1 MMGVV
6 HERNEGNVQS
16 TNARLA
22 KTKVASSVLGA
33 LAVLAAVLPGP
44 DAHAQY
50 PTRPIRLIVANAPG
64 GGSDTS
70 GRIFGA
76 ALTQALGKQVLI
88 DNRAGAGGNLA
99 MEIAAK
105 ANPDG
110 YTLAMANAGHAVS
123 VGLYKK
129 LGFDLIRDFTP
140 VSLVVTSPYGVTVNP
155 SLGVKSLSELISL
168 ARAKPDFLNLG
179 SSSNGT
185 FLGGALLFEMAGA
198 KVNNVSY
205 KGGAPTL
212 IALLAGEIS
221 VSLTSLTATLPHVK
235 TGKLR
240 VLAVTTPKRSQG
252 APDIPT
258 VAEAGL
264 PGYEATSWFGLVAPA
279 GVTKDIIARLN
290 SESAKILQNPEY
302 RDRFLAAGFDAAGSS
317 PGEFATYI
325 RAEIERW
332 TKIIRS
338 TGIKIE

>member
-1 MMGVV
+1 MLRTNTRLSKTTRACTGVLC
-6 HERNEGNVQS
+6 G
-16 TNARLA
+16 LA
-22 KTKVASSVLGA
+22 VAAAGALGA
-33 LAVLAAVLPGP
+33 

-50 PTRPIRLIVANAPG
+50 PTKPIRLIVANAPG
-64 GGSDTS
+64 GGADTS
-70 GRIFGA
+70 GRIFGVG
-76 ALTQALGKQVLI
+76 LSQALGKQVLI
-88 DNRAGAGGNLA
+88 DNRAGAGGNIA

-105 ANPDG
+105 ATPDG

-129 LGFDLIRDFTP
+129 LGFDLIKDFTP
-140 VSLVVTSPYGVTVNP
+140 VALVVTSPYGVTVHP
-155 SLGVKSLSELISL
+155 GLGAKSLSELIAL
-168 ARAKPDFLNLG
+168 ARAKPGFLNLG

-198 KVNNVSY
+198 KANNVSY

-221 VSLTSLTATLPHVK
+221 VSLTSLTAALPHVK

-264 PGYEATSWFGLVAPA
+264 PGYEATSWHGLVTPV
-279 GVTKDIIARLN
+279 GVTKDILARLN
-290 SESAKILQNPEY
+290 TESLKIVQNPEY
-302 RDRFLAAGFDAAGSS
+302 RERFIAAGFDPAGSS
-317 PGEFATYI
+317 PEEFATYI

-332 TKIIRS
+332 TKVIKS

>member
-1 MMGVV
+1 MRTAKPFVV
-6 HERNEGNVQS
+6 
-16 TNARLA
+16 
-22 KTKVASSVLGA
+22 VLFAA
-33 LAVLAAVLPGP
+33 LAGTPAPHAGAQQEFP
-44 DAHAQY
+44 DK
-50 PTRPIRLIVANAPG
+50 PIRLIIGSAPG
-64 GGSDTS
+64 S
-70 GRIFGA
+70 GPDIMARLIGEHLDNVWGQRVVVDA
-76 ALTQALGKQVLI
+76 RPGVAGILSAEQAL
-88 DNRAGAGGNLA
+88 R
-99 MEIAAK
+99 

-129 LGFDLIRDFTP
+129 LGFDLIKDFTP

-155 SLGVKSLSELISL
+155 GLGVRSLNELIAL
-168 ARAKPDFLNLG
+168 ARAKPGFLNLG

-185 FLGGALLFEMAGA
+185 FLGGALLFEMVGA

-212 IALLAGEIS
+212 IALLGGEIS

-264 PGYEATSWFGLVAPA
+264 PGYEATSWFGLVTPA
-279 GVTKDIIARLN
+279 GVTKDIVARLN
-290 SESAKILQNPEY
+290 SESVRILQNPEY
-302 RDRFLAAGFDAAGSS
+302 RDRFIAAGFDPAGSS
-317 PGEFATYI
+317 PEELATYI

-332 TKIIRS
+332 AKVIKS
-338 TGIKIE
+338 TGIKVE

>member
-1 MMGVV
+1 M
-6 HERNEGNVQS
+6 
-16 TNARLA
+16 
-22 KTKVASSVLGA
+22 LGTFAA
-33 LAVLAAVLPGP
+33 LAAGSPGQE
-44 DAHAQY
+44 AHAQY
-50 PTRPIRLIVANAPG
+50 PTRPVRLIVANVPG
-64 GGSDTS
+64 GGADTS
-70 GRIFGA
+70 GRIFGVG
-76 ALTQALGKQVLI
+76 LTQALGKQVLI
-88 DNRAGAGGNLA
+88 DNRAGAGGNIA

-105 ANPDG
+105 ATPDG

-129 LGFDLIRDFTP
+129 LGFDLIKDFTP

-155 SLGVKSLSELISL
+155 SLGAKTLRELIAL
-168 ARAKPDFLNLG
+168 ARAKPGFLNLG

-198 KVNNVSY
+198 KANNVSY

-221 VSLTSLTATLPHVK
+221 VSLTSLTAALPHVK

-264 PGYEATSWFGLVAPA
+264 PGYEATSWHGLVTPV
-279 GVTKDIIARLN
+279 GVTKDIIARLQ
-290 SESAKILQNPEY
+290 SESVKILQNQEY
-302 RDRFLAAGFDAAGSS
+302 RDRFIAAGFDPAGSS
-317 PGEFATYI
+317 DEEFRTYI

-332 TKIIRS
+332 TKVIKS

>member
-1 MMGVV
+1 
-6 HERNEGNVQS
+6 
-16 TNARLA
+16 LA
-22 KTKVASSVLGA
+22 ALGA
-33 LAVLAAVLPGP
+33 GACGP
-44 DAHAQY
+44 DAHGQY
-50 PTRPIRLIVANAPG
+50 PTKPIRLIVANSPG

-70 GRIFGA
+70 GRIFGVG
-76 ALTQALGKQVLI
+76 LTQSLGKQVLI
-88 DNRAGAGGNLA
+88 DNRAGAGGNIA
-99 MEIAAK
+99 MEIASK

-129 LGFDLIRDFTP
+129 LGFDLIKDFTP

-155 SLGVKSLSELISL
+155 GLGVKSLNELIAL
-168 ARAKPDFLNLG
+168 ARAKPGFLNLG

-185 FLGGALLFEMAGA
+185 FLGGALLFEMVGA

-212 IALLAGEIS
+212 IALLGGEIS

-264 PGYEATSWFGLVAPA
+264 PGYEATSWFGLVTPA
-279 GVTKDIIARLN
+279 GVTKDIVARLN
-290 SESAKILQNPEY
+290 SESVRILQNPEY
-302 RDRFLAAGFDAAGSS
+302 RDRFIAAGFDPAGSS
-317 PGEFATYI
+317 PEELATYI

-332 TKIIRS
+332 AKVIKS
-338 TGIKIE
+338 TGIKVE

>member
-1 MMGVV
+1 MRG
-6 HERNEGNVQS
+6 
-16 TNARLA
+16 TNARLSKA
-22 KTKVASSVLGA
+22 AVACANVLGG
-33 LAVLAAVLPGP
+33 LAVLAAGALGP

-50 PTRPIRLIVANAPG
+50 PTKPIRLIVANAPG

-70 GRIFGA
+70 GRIFGLG
-76 ALTQALGKQVLI
+76 LTQALGKQVLI
-88 DNRAGAGGNLA
+88 DNRAGAGGNIA

-123 VGLYKK
+123 VSLYKK
-129 LGFDLIRDFTP
+129 LGFDLTKDFTP

-155 SLGVKSLSELISL
+155 SLGVQSLSELIAL
-168 ARAKPDFLNLG
+168 ARAKPGQLNLG

-198 KVNNVSY
+198 KANNISY

-212 IALLAGEIS
+212 IALLSGEIS

-235 TGKLR
+235 AGKLR

-252 APDIPT
+252 APEIPT

-264 PGYEATSWFGLVAPA
+264 PGYEATSWFGMVTPA
-279 GVTKDIIARLN
+279 GVKKDIVARLN
-290 SESAKILQNPEY
+290 SESVRILQNPEY
-302 RDRFLAAGFDAAGSS
+302 RDRFVAAGFDPAGSS
-317 PGEFATYI
+317 PEELATYI

-332 TKIIRS
+332 SKVIKS
-338 TGIKIE
+338 TGIRIE